1 MWLQEL
7 LYWGVKVNQRGCLK
21 CSNSHLELPRDTMS
35 LLPKAR
41 YNHSV
46 REKFIADQ
54 IVNAMKGY
62 TEHKSFIGFYPKHL
76 IYGILK
82 NLNQNLEESGP
93 IASAKKVQHRTTE
106 QEEELFKSFLSISKE
121 RTTFRPSNETLKK
134 EFNEKVSMLYYLM
147 SHSDRKM

>member
-1 MWLQEL
+1 
-7 LYWGVKVNQRGCLK
+7 
-21 CSNSHLELPRDTMS
+21 MS
-35 LLPKAR
+35 MLPKAR

-54 IVNAMKGY
+54 ILNAMQGY

-93 IASAKKVQHRTTE
+93 TTSGNKIQERTME

-121 RTTFRPSNETLKK
+121 RTTFRSSNETLKK